1 MNSTTLQLSLSFLVV
16 SLLIWS
22 LSYLALARIFGRWDL
37 RRVKIHESGRY
48 TWTQT
53 VFYFNHF
60 LRELGIDTLLAA
72 GILWSYVAMGV
83 LEEMQ
88 LGAALT
94 SPPGLALLLFLAG
107 ALFGS
112 VRRVGLKAALRDLL
126 QFRELDTVV
135 QWGSHW
141 QMHFLSTLALLLLA
155 VLPGTLYRTAS
166 QPGLGLLALA
176 FFGLSILFGVGRR
189 ALTHPRWILHGARE
203 IATYGPLVLLPAFLP
218 WLLAPPASA
227 RPSALTWLS
236 LALLA
241 AIAAYCLW
249 VYRAHELDAL
259 APSERGIAFL
269 ISSHFFEHVLDVV
282 YIGLILLAF
291 QSI

>member
-1 MNSTTLQLSLSFLVV
+1 MNTNSLHLALSFLIVTALV
-16 SLLIWS
+16 WS
-22 LSYLALARIFGRWDL
+22 LSYLALTRIFGRWDL

-60 LRELGIDTLLAA
+60 LREIGIDTLLAA
-72 GILWSYVAMGV
+72 GILWSYDAMGFMGETR
-83 LEEMQ
+83 LD
-88 LGAALT
+88 AALA
-94 SPPGLALLLFLAG
+94 SPAGLALLLFLAG
-107 ALFGS
+107 TLSGS
-112 VRRVGLKAALRDLL
+112 ARQVGLKTSLQDLL

-155 VLPGTLYRTAS
+155 ILPGTLYATAS
-166 QPGLGLLALA
+166 RPGLGLLALA
-176 FFGLSILFGVGRR
+176 FFGLSILFGVDRR

-218 WLLAPPASA
+218 WLLEPPASA

-241 AIAAYCLW
+241 VIAAYCLW
-249 VYRAHELDAL
+249 VYRAHELDEL
-259 APSERGIAFL
+259 APSERGIVFL
-269 ISSHFFEHVLDVV
+269 ISSHFFEHALDVV